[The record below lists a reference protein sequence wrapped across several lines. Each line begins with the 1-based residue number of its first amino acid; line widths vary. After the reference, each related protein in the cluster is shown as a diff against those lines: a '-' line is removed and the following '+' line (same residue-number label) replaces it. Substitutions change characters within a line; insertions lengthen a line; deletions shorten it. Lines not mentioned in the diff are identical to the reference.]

1 MRFRALIQRSPW
13 VRGVCLVLLLI
24 FVLICGIHVGG
35 FHHDSD
41 GDGLG
46 LVDRL
51 ATILFVALM
60 GLVLVA
66 LTKEKNPL
74 CANDSFGRLELFLS
88 RAVPISPFRMVV
100 PLRC

>member
-1 MRFRALIQRSPW
+1 

-60 GLVLVA
+60 GLILVA

-74 CANDSFGRLELFLS
+74 CTNDDSFGRLELFLS
-88 RAVPISPFRMVV
+88 RAVGISPFRMVV

>member
-13 VRGVCLVLLLI
+13 VRGACLVLLLI

-46 LVDRL
+46 LVERL
-51 ATILFVALM
+51 ATMLFVALM
-60 GLVLVA
+60 GLILVA
-66 LTKEKNPL
+66 LTKEKHPL
-74 CANDSFGRLELFLS
+74 FTNDSLGRLEFFLS
-88 RAVPISPFRMVV
+88 RAVGIFPFRTVV